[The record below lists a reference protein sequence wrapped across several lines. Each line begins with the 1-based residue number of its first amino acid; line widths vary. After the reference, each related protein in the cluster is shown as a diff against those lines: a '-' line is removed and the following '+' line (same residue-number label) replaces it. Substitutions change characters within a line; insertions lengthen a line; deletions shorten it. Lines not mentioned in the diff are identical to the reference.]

1 MENRSFFDAST
12 CLESLE
18 EVTVLDRSD
27 GRVLVA
33 SIERRYARDAEA
45 SCSVAECPSRQ

>member
-1 MENRSFFDAST
+1 M
-12 CLESLE
+12 
-18 EVTVLDRSD
+18 VLDRSD

-33 SIERRYARDAEA
+33 SIKRRHAGDAKG